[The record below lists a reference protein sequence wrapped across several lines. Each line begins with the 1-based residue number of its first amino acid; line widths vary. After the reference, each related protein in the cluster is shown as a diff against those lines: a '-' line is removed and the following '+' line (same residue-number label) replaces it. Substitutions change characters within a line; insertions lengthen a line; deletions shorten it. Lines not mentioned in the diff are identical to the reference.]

1 MREISG
7 SILCIKIGQP
17 ELITLKMSKKKEM
30 LIFFFENLPPQN
42 KVRCLTPYKW
52 NL

>member
-7 SILCIKIGQP
+7 SILCIKIGKP
-17 ELITLKMSKKKEM
+17 ELITLKMSKKN
-30 LIFFFENLPPQN
+30 FFFENLPPQN